1 MFAPLH
7 NKPKAFKRVVRL
19 VSLVDLTGSVM
30 CIRSGMGA
38 FIMASVALSMVC
50 CGFGEAPTVWYS
62 LWQVSCLGPGRKHEL
77 SCLLSRDWDKTGS
90 GTYMPE
96 PARIRTI
103 AWNSAVCGSRLWDLK
118 QCCVCV
124 WGGVVLWDLLLILSW
139 LLLQRTYRL
148 RHSIASIMLTYVKLD
163 YHSWV
168 KKNW

>member
-7 NKPKAFKRVVRL
+7 NKPRAFKGLVRL
-19 VSLVDLTGSVM
+19 VSGDLTGSVV
-30 CIRSGMGA
+30 CIRSGM
-38 FIMASVALSMVC
+38 VALTMSSVVLSSVC
-50 CGFGEAPTVWYS
+50 CGFGEAPAVWYS

-90 GTYMPE
+90 QTYMPE

-118 QCCVCV
+118 QCCGGV
-124 WGGVVLWDLLLILSW
+124 GGVVLWDLLLILSW

>member
-7 NKPKAFKRVVRL
+7 NKPRAFKRVVRL
-19 VSLVDLTGSVM
+19 VSPVDLTGSVM
-30 CIRSGMGA
+30 CIRSGMVA
-38 FIMASVALSMVC
+38 FIMSSVALSLVC
-50 CGFGEAPTVWYS
+50 CGFGEAPAVWYS

-77 SCLLSRDWDKTGS
+77 SCLFSRDWDKTGS

-96 PARIRTI
+96 PARIRTV

-118 QCCVCV
+118 QCCGG
-124 WGGVVLWDLLLILSW
+124 WGVLVSGTCSLYCLDFCFREL
-139 LLLQRTYRL
+139 TL